1 MESSSSAAKAG
12 NQQSSVA
19 GSTNP
24 FAMFRRFI
32 NSDEDVNLV
41 VAALRAI
48 LVDQAPLLALLE
60 RLQRGDAVAGR
71 NLARALAALVPS
83 YDVGEDGDL
92 VATVLWLA
100 GCYGPTRPGTYV
112 DAFEQQEAAMMALVE
127 AALLARHRLRAAL
140 KLGSAVADG
149 NDIASPRTLNVGQA
163 RRGLF
168 AALRR
173 LDGILHDDW
182 KESANQLLRLPAEIA
197 TDGSNPRRHLNQ
209 FDDDEFEAED
219 GRVDEAE
226 PTMCVC
232 RDAAAAL
239 ERMPHGDKRRFE
251 WVKPLTSPLRLAPVP
266 QSLDKVSRLNE
277 EMPNFSTAVRGVV
290 ADLALRRDTAADF
303 LRLRPLLLVGPPG
316 IGKTRFAR
324 ILAEKLGLAFGS
336 MSLEGLSDNRGL
348 AGTASGWSSAEPCW
362 PLREMARL
370 RCANPMLAI
379 DEIDKCVASNNGD
392 NLSTLLSW
400 LEPSTACN
408 VQDPVLGEANL
419 SGISWV
425 FCANETNRLPAHLL
439 SRVQMVRVEP
449 PPVSAFWR
457 VLACVLNDIA
467 GDVGLADPRLLPP
480 LSEEALEILQ
490 ANWRGGRNPRVLRRL
505 TERLLGE
512 LAANRDRGGLN

>member
-1 MESSSSAAKAG
+1 
-12 NQQSSVA
+12 
-19 GSTNP
+19 
-24 FAMFRRFI
+24 
-32 NSDEDVNLV
+32 L
-41 VAALRAI
+41 
-48 LVDQAPLLALLE
+48 APAP
-60 RLQRGDAVAGR
+60 
-71 NLARALAALVPS
+71 N
-83 YDVGEDGDL
+83 VGEDGDL
-92 VATVLWLA
+92 VGTVLWLA
-100 GCYGPTRPGTYV
+100 GCYGPARPGTYV
-112 DAFEQQEAAMMALVE
+112 DSFEQHEAATMALVE

-140 KLGSAVADG
+140 KLSSGMTDG
-149 NDIASPRTLNVGQA
+149 DDIAAPRRLNVGQA

-168 AALRR
+168 VALRR

-182 KESANQLLRLPAEIA
+182 RESANQLLYLPAEVA
-197 TDGSNPRRHLNQ
+197 TDVSNPHRRINQ

-219 GRVDEAE
+219 GRDDEAE
-226 PTMCVC
+226 PTMCVSPE
-232 RDAAAAL
+232 AAAAL

-251 WVKPLTSPLRLAPVP
+251 WLKPLASPLRLAPVP
-266 QSLDKVSRLNE
+266 QSLDKVILMSE

-290 ADLALRRDTAADF
+290 ADLALRRDTAAEF

-324 ILAEKLGLAFGS
+324 ILAEKLGLDFGS

-370 RCANPMLAI
+370 RCANPLLAL
-379 DEIDKCVASNNGD
+379 DEIDKCVASHNGD
-392 NLSTLLSW
+392 NLATLLSW

-408 VQDPVLGEANL
+408 VQDPVLGKANL
-419 SGISWV
+419 SGISWI

-439 SRVQMVRVEP
+439 SRLQIMRVEP
-449 PPVSAFWR
+449 PPASAFWL
-457 VLACVLNDIA
+457 VLAAVLNDIA
-467 GDVGLADPRLLPP
+467 GDMGLADARLLPP
-480 LSEEALEILQ
+480 LPEEALEMLQ